1 MKQIIGSKKPQ
12 KNTSSNENSES
23 HWVSM
28 SDLMAGLMMVFLFI
42 SIAYMQQAQ
51 VEAEISKKE
60 RDKIKEVAVAYQ
72 KTQVALYE
80 QLYDEFK
87 DDLDDW
93 DAEIDKTT
101 LEFRFKSPDVL
112 FDVGEKT
119 IKPKFEKILVKFF
132 PRYLSVIKNFK
143 NYISEIRIEGHT
155 SSQWNRLVVAEDA
168 YFKNMELSQGRTRS
182 VLEFIY
188 LLPEV
193 AVERRWVK
201 SKFAAVGLS
210 SSNLIYKDK
219 NKRIEDVERSRRV
232 TFRVI
237 TNSETQI
244 RKIIES

>member
-1 MKQIIGSKKPQ
+1 M
-12 KNTSSNENSES
+12 TNENSEN

-42 SIAYMQQAQ
+42 SIAYMHQAQ
-51 VEAEISKKE
+51 LEAEVSKRE

-72 KTQVALYE
+72 KSQVALYE
-80 QLYDEFK
+80 QLYNEFK
-87 DDLDDW
+87 NDLDEW

-112 FDVGEKT
+112 FDVGKKT
-119 IKPKFEKILVKFF
+119 LQPDFVKILKTFF

-143 NYISEIRIEGHT
+143 EDISEIRIEGHT
-155 SSQWNRLVVAEDA
+155 SSQWGSLAVAEDA

-193 AVERRWVK
+193 AAEQLWVK

-210 SSNLIYKDK
+210 SSNLIYKDES
-219 NKRIEDVERSRRV
+219 RTVEDIERSRRV

-237 TNSETQI
+237 TNAETQI